1 MAGPASRG
9 ARLMYVL
16 LLQRDVPAATR
27 FYKDGLGLAVTA
39 ASPTWAQVRRRSGS
53 GRRGRAE
60 EPAGGTDRAAAG
72 RTPTQ
77 LEDGGGGGV
86 GLALKAA
93 AGEAQS
99 TAGYSPFLAFQ
110 VPDLQAAVERLLG
123 LGARLDGAIKYGPHG
138 KTAALRAP
146 DDHMLSL
153 FESADPPGGTGE
165 RGREADGPA

>member
-1 MAGPASRG
+1 MAAAGPARGAAAG

-53 GRRGRAE
+53 GRRAE
-60 EPAGGTDRAAAG
+60 AFRGTDR
-72 RTPTQ
+72 RQ
-77 LEDGGGGGV
+77 LEGGGGGGV
-86 GLALKAA
+86 GLALKAGS
-93 AGEAQS
+93 GEAQC

-153 FESADPPGGTGE
+153 FESADPPGGAGE
-165 RGREADGPA
+165 

>member
-1 MAGPASRG
+1 MAGPATRG

-60 EPAGGTDRAAAG
+60 GTDRAAAG

>member
-39 ASPTWAQVRRRSGS
+39 ASPTWAQVRRRSAPAPAAEAEP
-53 GRRGRAE
+53 RGL
-60 EPAGGTDRAAAG
+60 TG